1 MKAHALSS
9 LLGALLLGAALPAQ
23 NPVCITGVLAP
34 VPGPTICQ
42 QGETHW
48 FAAAGVYLKS
58 STVNLAAHVGSTV
71 RIEGNDVGLLCHVID
86 VTQLFDPAPVVLVSC
101 GSAMLGCG
109 VRVRV
114 NGPGLGFVL
123 LAASTGRGY
132 QPLGCGGAT
141 LHGTVLLGQPIVTL
155 VGQVDGNGT
164 ASALASIPPNPAFLG
179 AQLWFQGAHL
189 PIGPVGALELSDVLQ
204 VIVAPLLP
212 PCAPTNC

>member
-1 MKAHALSS
+1 VKAAALSV
-9 LLGALLLGAALPAQ
+9 LFAVTTLAAQA
-23 NPVCITGVLAP
+23 PVCITGVLEP

-48 FAAAGVYLKS
+48 FAAARVYLKS

-71 RIEGNDVGLLCHVID
+71 RIEGTDVGLLCHVID
-86 VTQLFDPAPVVLVSC
+86 VTQIFDPAPVVLTSC
-101 GSAMLGCG
+101 GSAMVGCG

-123 LAASTGRGY
+123 LAASTNRAY
-132 QPLGCGGAT
+132 QPLGCGAAS
-141 LHGTVLLGQPIVTL
+141 LHGTVLLAQPIATL
-155 VGQVDGNGT
+155 VGMVDGNGT
-164 ASALASIPPNPAFLG
+164 VSALASIPPNPAFLG

-189 PIGPVGALELSDVLQ
+189 PIGPVGALELSDV
-204 VIVAPLLP
+204 VEIVVAPLLP